1 MRISA
6 FLSIIFVFFINTT
19 ISYAN
24 ETDYS
29 QFFQLLKQKKWDSA
43 NTLTLSIKNPV
54 LKKIL
59 LSQEFLD
66 PKNSNNSFKKITGF
80 LKQNPSWPQN
90 ILLKIQAE
98 NNLNPETNKKLIVEC
113 FIKPYETSELNV
125 KNLPSNIIENA
136 IERNT
141 HKRILSYLESVKTL
155 NKDDTKIQ
163 ELRRKTKIYDS
174 LRNQNYKV
182 LDSNIQ
188 GLFV

>member
-1 MRISA
+1 
-6 FLSIIFVFFINTT
+6 
-19 ISYAN
+19 
-24 ETDYS
+24 
-29 QFFQLLKQKKWDSA
+29 
-43 NTLTLSIKNPV
+43 
-54 LKKIL
+54 
-59 LSQEFLD
+59 
-66 PKNSNNSFKKITGF
+66 
-80 LKQNPSWPQN
+80 
-90 ILLKIQAE
+90 
-98 NNLNPETNKKLIVEC
+98 
-113 FIKPYETSELNV
+113 
-125 KNLPSNIIENA
+125 SNIIEHA